1 MHAGL
6 GTLPLQASAECAPLG
21 IMRNNQHSGPP
32 QRLLGSSWNCRLR
45 TALLNEDAGSEFSA
59 VWPFARPGTF
69 RHLAGSISSVI

>member
-45 TALLNEDAGSEFSA
+45 TALLNEDAGSEFRLFGRLLGQG
-59 VWPFARPGTF
+59 PFVILPARFPQ
-69 RHLAGSISSVI
+69 